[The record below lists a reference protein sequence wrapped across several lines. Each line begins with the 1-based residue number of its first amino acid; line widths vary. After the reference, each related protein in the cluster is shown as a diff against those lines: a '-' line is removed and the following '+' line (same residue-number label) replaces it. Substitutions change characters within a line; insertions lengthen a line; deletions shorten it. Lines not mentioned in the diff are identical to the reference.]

1 MQCFKFLNLS
11 AALETQ
17 QRVKMSKLSFRAR
30 QLDSNKALPVYRA
43 EELPDLTE
51 FSTINRAV
59 PQMPTGMEKEEETE
73 HHLQRAIS
81 AQQVYG
87 DTQQLVIP
95 TPETEEIKERV
106 VETLYQDPFKQPK
119 QYIHVQAFNFDEEV
133 PEYDMDSEDEEW
145 LRNFNKKK
153 ELLTPLRFEQLLDQ
167 LERNSGNQVK

>member
-59 PQMPTGMEKEEETE
+59 PQMPTGMEKEEETVSE
-73 HHLQRAIS
+73 IS
-81 AQQVYG
+81 C
-87 DTQQLVIP
+87 QLV
-95 TPETEEIKERV
+95 V
-106 VETLYQDPFKQPK
+106 LCSF
-119 QYIHVQAFNFDEEV
+119 
-133 PEYDMDSEDEEW
+133 
-145 LRNFNKKK
+145 
-153 ELLTPLRFEQLLDQ
+153 
-167 LERNSGNQVK
+167 LERNYGMREYD